1 MLYNVFLIAQVL
13 IALSIIGLVLIQ
25 HGKGADAGAAF
36 GGGASGTVFGSRG
49 SGNFLSR
56 ATGILAALFFANSL
70 FLAWMTAH
78 PTNSATESIIPAAVS
93 ETSDSKAPPAASV
106 PADVPQA
113 AESSTE
119 SASEVPADVP
129 TASAPAESTVK
140 DDAAEPSTVA
150 KPAATREKET
160 KPADVP
166 N

>member
-56 ATGILAALFFANSL
+56 TTGILAALFFANSL

-78 PTNSATESIIPAAVS
+78 PSDAASESIIPAAVS
-93 ETSDSKAPPAASV
+93 ETANSKPAPAASV

-113 AESSTE
+113 EESE
-119 SASEVPADVP
+119 APAAASVPADVP
-129 TASAPAESTVK
+129 TSPAPTKA
-140 DDAAEPSTVA
+140 
-150 KPAATREKET
+150 AATTSTDEAKKVATPATKKKET

-166 N
+166 D

>member
-56 ATGILAALFFANSL
+56 TTGILAALFFANSL

-78 PTNSATESIIPAAVS
+78 PTDVATESVIPAAVS
-93 ETSDSKAPPAASV
+93 ETGSTTAAPATSVPADVPQAEEPEAPAAAASV
-106 PADVPQA
+106 PADVPTA
-113 AESSTE
+113 A
-119 SASEVPADVP
+119 
-129 TASAPAESTVK
+129 APAEATTK
-140 DDAAEPSTVA
+140 DDAA
-150 KPAATREKET
+150 KPAAEQKEKT

-166 N
+166 D

>member
-56 ATGILAALFFANSL
+56 TTGILAALFFANSL

-78 PTNSATESIIPAAVS
+78 PTDAATESIIPAAVS
-93 ETSDSKAPPAASV
+93 ETTTAPAVHSV

-113 AESSTE
+113 DAPAATE
-119 SASEVPADVP
+119 SDVP
-129 TASAPAESTVK
+129 TSVST
-140 DDAAEPSTVA
+140 DAAVSA
-150 KPAATREKET
+150 DAAISADAPNAVKEAVEATTSEET

-166 N
+166 D

>member
-56 ATGILAALFFANSL
+56 TTGILAALFFANSL
-70 FLAWMTAH
+70 FLAWMTA
-78 PTNSATESIIPAAVS
+78 PPSNSATESIIPAAVA
-93 ETSDSKAPPAASV
+93 EPSDTKPAPGTSV

-113 AESSTE
+113 AESE
-119 SASEVPADVP
+119 APAAAASVPADVP
-129 TASAPAESTVK
+129 TASAPAESAAK
-140 DDAAEPSTVA
+140 DGAAKTAS
-150 KPAATREKET
+150 PATEKKEKT

-166 N
+166 E

>member
-56 ATGILAALFFANSL
+56 TTAVLAALFFANSL

-78 PTNSATESIIPAAVS
+78 PTDAVTESIIPAAVS
-93 ETSDSKAPPAASV
+93 EKGDSKPVPAANV

-113 AESSTE
+113 AEAPAATTTP
-119 SASEVPADVP
+119 ASDIPADVP
-129 TASAPAESTVK
+129 TAAAPAEATAK
-140 DDAAEPSTVA
+140 DDAAKPS
-150 KPAATREKET
+150 ATEKKET

>member
-56 ATGILAALFFANSL
+56 TTAILAALFFANSL

-78 PTNSATESIIPAAVS
+78 PTDSATESIIPAAVS
-93 ETSDSKAPPAASV
+93 ETSDSKPAPSVPSDVPQAAESDAPAAAASV
-106 PADVPQA
+106 PADVPTA
-113 AESSTE
+113 A
-119 SASEVPADVP
+119 
-129 TASAPAESTVK
+129 APAEAAAK
-140 DDAAEPSTVA
+140 DGAAKTASPDAEQ
-150 KPAATREKET
+150 KGKT

-166 N
+166 E